1 MIIKL
6 VKGFFAFLNDGRR
19 LLIWFVKSPLAVTV
33 ALCLFFGAFY
43 MAGIAPNQIGGWFK
57 NTAAPAVG
65 KRIDY
70 LKSDAAGMTD
80 FAKKK
85 LEEKGVALRAAP
97 LPKKRVRP
105 VEESAAAEQPTLA
118 DIEAFENEL
127 MGRRPRRA
135 PSLPEEKEQSAAHE
149 EQQRQAAEAVAWAQV
164 MQKAPVADPLAGYD
178 AAEIVQGVASVV
190 GADKIKV
197 DGRLLKLDVIIRPGK
212 AGAAYQALKQAA
224 DSVTVRCLL
233 PEDAAVC
240 FYNNKDIADVLFD
253 RMLAD

>member
-6 VKGFFAFLNDGRR
+6 VKGFLAFLNDGRR
-19 LLIWFVKSPLAVTV
+19 LLMWFVKSPLAVAV
-33 ALCLFFGAFY
+33 VLCLFFGAFY

-85 LEEKGVALRAAP
+85 LAENGVVL
-97 LPKKRVRP
+97 KKETPVKKQVRP
-105 VEESAAAEQPTLA
+105 TEKETTEIEIA
-118 DIEAFENEL
+118 DIEAFEGEML
-127 MGRRPRRA
+127 GMKRPNRA
-135 PSLPEEKEQSAAHE
+135 ASSSASDEAE
-149 EQQRQAAEAVAWAQV
+149 AVQARQRQAEDKVAWAQI
-164 MQKAPVADPLAGYD
+164 MQAPPEVDPLAD
-178 AAEIVQGVASVV
+178 VDESEIVQGVASVI

-197 DGRLLKLDVIIRPGK
+197 DGQTLKLAVKIRSGK
-212 AGAAYQALKQAA
+212 AGEAYQALKQTA

-233 PEDAAVC
+233 PADDAMC
-240 FYNNKDIADVLFD
+240 FHNNRDITDILRD
-253 RMLAD
+253 RLLVY

>member
-6 VKGFFAFLNDGRR
+6 VKGFLAFLNDGRR
-19 LLIWFVKSPLAVTV
+19 LLMWFVKSPLAVAV
-33 ALCLFFGAFY
+33 VLCLFFGAFY

-85 LEEKGVALRAAP
+85 LVENGVVL
-97 LPKKRVRP
+97 KKETPVKKQVRP
-105 VEESAAAEQPTLA
+105 TEKETTEIEIA
-118 DIEAFENEL
+118 DIEAFESEML
-127 MGRRPRRA
+127 EMKRPSRA
-135 PSLPEEKEQSAAHE
+135 ASSSASDEAE
-149 EQQRQAAEAVAWAQV
+149 AVQARQRQAEDKVAWAQI
-164 MQKAPVADPLAGYD
+164 MQAPPEVDPLAD
-178 AAEIVQGVASVV
+178 VDESEIVQGVVSVI

-197 DGRLLKLDVIIRPGK
+197 DGQTLKLAVKIRSGK
-212 AGAAYQALKQAA
+212 AGEAYQALKQTA

-233 PEDAAVC
+233 PADDAMC
-240 FYNNKDIADVLFD
+240 FHNNRDITDILRD
-253 RMLAD
+253 RLLVY

>member
-6 VKGFFAFLNDGRR
+6 VKGFLAFLNDGRR
-19 LLIWFVKSPLAVTV
+19 LLMWFVKSPLAVAV
-33 ALCLFFGAFY
+33 VLCLFFGAFY

-85 LEEKGVALRAAP
+85 LAEKGVVL
-97 LPKKRVRP
+97 KKETPVKKQVRP
-105 VEESAAAEQPTLA
+105 TEKETTEIEIA
-118 DIEAFENEL
+118 DIEAFESEML
-127 MGRRPRRA
+127 GMKRPPSRA
-135 PSLPEEKEQSAAHE
+135 ASSSASDEAKAVQE
-149 EQQRQAAEAVAWAQV
+149 RQRQAEDKVAWAQI
-164 MQKAPVADPLAGYD
+164 MQAPPEVDPLAD
-178 AAEIVQGVASVV
+178 VDESEIVQGVASVI

-197 DGRLLKLDVIIRPGK
+197 GGQTLKLAVKIRSGK
-212 AGAAYQALKQAA
+212 AGEAYQALKQTA

-233 PEDAAVC
+233 PADDAMC
-240 FYNNKDIADVLFD
+240 FHNNRDITDILRD
-253 RMLAD
+253 RLLVY

>member
-6 VKGFFAFLNDGRR
+6 VKGFLAFLNDGRR
-19 LLIWFVKSPLAVTV
+19 LLMWFVKSPLAVAV
-33 ALCLFFGAFY
+33 VLCLFFGAFY

-85 LEEKGVALRAAP
+85 LAEKGVVL
-97 LPKKRVRP
+97 KKETPVKKQVRP
-105 VEESAAAEQPTLA
+105 TEIEIA
-118 DIEAFENEL
+118 DIEAFESE
-127 MGRRPRRA
+127 MSGMKRPSRA
-135 PSLPEEKEQSAAHE
+135 ALSSASDEAE
-149 EQQRQAAEAVAWAQV
+149 AVQARQRQAEDKVAWAQI
-164 MQKAPVADPLAGYD
+164 MQAPPEVDPLAD
-178 AAEIVQGVASVV
+178 IDESEIVQGVASVI

-197 DGRLLKLDVIIRPGK
+197 DGQTLKLAVKIRSGK
-212 AGAAYQALKQAA
+212 AGEAYQALKQTA

-233 PEDAAVC
+233 PADDAMC
-240 FYNNKDIADVLFD
+240 FHNNRDITDILRD
-253 RMLAD
+253 RLLVY